1 MDGKGRDRRK
11 MEEKNR
17 PGVSDNDAFRS
28 ARDKERLARNYRD
41 ERERVAK
48 RLMEAGVVVV
58 DPSAVYVDDSATV
71 GEGTILY
78 PNTYIEGDT
87 VIGKG
92 CVIDPSVKIVNSR
105 LGDDVKVL
113 MCTLIIDS
121 TVGDGVTIGPF
132 AHLRPGAELCEGSKV
147 GNFVEV
153 KKSKIGKGSKANHLS
168 YIGDAEIGEGVN
180 VGAGMITCNYDGVNK
195 HKTEIGDNVFI
206 GSDVQLVAPV
216 KLGKNALIGAG
227 STITKDVPEDAL
239 AVTRARQTNLPGKGF
254 LRFKEKLTL
263 KSDDKA
269 KKGR

>member
-1 MDGKGRDRRK
+1 MDK
-11 MEEKNR
+11 EKKDKEMG
-17 PGVSDNDAFRS
+17 PKVSDNDAFR
-28 ARDKERLARNYRD
+28 AAGDKESLAAAYRG

-48 RLMEAGVVVV
+48 KLMDAGVTVI
-58 DPSAVYVDDSATV
+58 DPTATYVDDSATV

-78 PNTYIEGDT
+78 PNTFIEGNT

-92 CVIDPSVKIVNSR
+92 CVIDPSVRIVNSR

-113 MCTLIIDS
+113 MCTLIIES
-121 TVGDGVTIGPF
+121 TIGDGVTIGPF
-132 AHLRPGAELCEGSKV
+132 AHLRPGAELEEGSKV

-153 KKSKIGKGSKANHLS
+153 KKSKIGRGSKANHLS
-168 YIGDAEIGEGVN
+168 YIGDAQIGEGVN

-195 HKTEIGDNVFI
+195 HRTEIGDNVFI

-269 KKGR
+269 KKGK